1 MKPAE
6 DGSGDVVLRLYESK
20 RNRVACKV
28 TCHLPVTSAWVTDM
42 REQQA
47 KPLKVA
53 KSGMALTF
61 RPFEIK
67 TIRLRLA

>member
-6 DGSGDVVLRLYESK
+6 DGSNDVVLRLYESK

-28 TCHLPVTSAWVTDM
+28 TCHLPVARAWLTDM

-47 KPLKVA
+47 KPLKVS
-53 KSGMALTF
+53 KNRMALTF

-67 TIRLRLA
+67 TIRLRPA